1 MPKRMAVAGTS
12 PGGLSA
18 AFFMKFY
25 GENWFEI
32 TLMERL
38 GTEKF
43 RKYHRMCDEAISR
56 RVFRMIEPIR
66 PPWYS

>member
-1 MPKRMAVAGTS
+1 MPKRMAVAV
-12 PGGLSA
+12 
-18 AFFMKFY
+18 FMKLY

-43 RKYHRMCDEAISR
+43 RKYHGMCDEAISR
-56 RVFRMIEPIR
+56 RGFQDD
-66 PPWYS
+66 